1 MLAYKHFHFSQF
13 DVQGVGYGWVILSY
27 VVGVTTRF
35 FFSPSLL
42 QITTHP
48 KIRLQL
54 WHYLTWGEG
63 ANWGKNLWLHNK
75 TAIPPFSTKH
85 MQTFVWLNRFLQG
98 GKCFTV
104 STHPILDKCG
114 CLLRNSPKNTLLH
127 HSFTHCKIHSG
138 TLQWFLSPH
147 YQELISLLENL
158 CLWWHQTVI
167 LSSVTA
173 LLDRTVYQMACA
185 LLNQHQQETG
195 YIIVMCIIT

>member
-1 MLAYKHFHFSQF
+1 MTDACIQTFPFFTVWCAKCGIWLSDFELCGRGDYK
-13 DVQGVGYGWVILSY
+13 IL
-27 VVGVTTRF
+27 
-35 FFSPSLL
+35 FFSSLL

-48 KIRLQL
+48 KIRLRL

-63 ANWGKNLWLHNK
+63 ANWEKNLWLHNK

-85 MQTFVWLNRFLQG
+85 MQTFVWLHRFLQG

-167 LSSVTA
+167 WA
-173 LLDRTVYQMACA
+173 A
-185 LLNQHQQETG
+185 
-195 YIIVMCIIT
+195 